1 MLGSTKRIGPK
12 PYNLTSTTLH
22 FYSARDMNRDK
33 HKVIKVPKI
42 LTHTAYQG
50 TENIDSHSIHF
61 IRRSPEIVLG
71 STIKN

>member
-1 MLGSTKRIGPK
+1 
-12 PYNLTSTTLH
+12 
-22 FYSARDMNRDK
+22 MNRDK

-71 STIKN
+71 STINN